1 MIKFGSQYYIRKKDD
16 KSSKVIMLSM
26 LSYRILLGALL
37 ATFTAFLAIKVL
49 NPVLME
55 KIAQSSRFAEFLFS
69 KKFVLGLGIALM
81 GVLLLAKL
89 SSGIA
94 AALNQ
99 DSEPNPTAK
108 EQLYMW
114 PQVAIGISVAIT
126 GIVCMSL
133 MLANKISPQ
142 ASSIMEKVFLG
153 GFGVAIAAT
162 FLTGLV
168 MLIGGIIINKTMT
181 RDEAQPHNDRL
192 KEMAM
197 IVGGLFG
204 GLSYAILGTLPFIE
218 GNNGISVVRDFGCRD
233 NYITRNDQ
241 SNVTIHFL
249 DVFKVEF
256 QGKVQEHAVSSN

>member
-1 MIKFGSQYYIRKKDD
+1 
-16 KSSKVIMLSM
+16 
-26 LSYRILLGALL
+26 
-37 ATFTAFLAIKVL
+37 
-49 NPVLME
+49 
-55 KIAQSSRFAEFLFS
+55 
-69 KKFVLGLGIALM
+69 
-81 GVLLLAKL
+81 
-89 SSGIA
+89 
-94 AALNQ
+94 
-99 DSEPNPTAK
+99 
-108 EQLYMW
+108 MW

-204 GLSYAILGTLPFIE
+204 GLSYASLGTLPFTE
-218 GNNGISVVRDFGCRD
+218 HENGGSVVRDFECRD

>member
-1 MIKFGSQYYIRKKDD
+1 MIKFGSQYKKQDD
-16 KSSKVIMLSM
+16 KSRKVIMLSL
-26 LSYRILLGALL
+26 LSCRVLFGALL
-37 ATFTAFLAIKVL
+37 ATFTTFLAIKVL

-55 KIAQSSRFAEFLFS
+55 KIAQSSRFAEFLFN

-181 RDEAQPHNDRL
+181 RDEAQPHNRRL
-192 KEMAM
+192 NEIAT
-197 IVGGLFG
+197 ISGALFG